1 MAKRNKKYWLDDHR
15 NVDKIFYAL
24 IAFCVLLLGAD
35 FLYHK
40 HVKMVWESWFGF
52 YAVYG
57 FVACVALV
65 LIAKQLRKILM
76 RKEDYYD
83 R

>member
-1 MAKRNKKYWLDDHR
+1 MRPREKKYWLDDHR
-15 NVDKIFYAL
+15 NVDKIFYILCAC
-24 IAFCVLLLGAD
+24 CVLLFAAD
-35 FLYHK
+35 GFYHK
-40 HVKMVWESWFGF
+40 HALMDWESWFGF

-57 FVACVALV
+57 FVACVSLV
-65 LIAKQLRKILM
+65 LIAKELRKILM